1 MHAAVLIHN
10 LGLSQ
15 CSITLLDAAA
25 HKVTNDIRHKIFM
38 IEEGMKIRQSISQST
53 KGKGKRAQLRN
64 HKQKLHDL
72 KYDDPR
78 DADIKLISTYHRQVV
93 KNDMG
98 VVQNDP
104 SNT

>member
-1 MHAAVLIHN
+1 
-10 LGLSQ
+10 
-15 CSITLLDAAA
+15 
-25 HKVTNDIRHKIFM
+25 M

-78 DADIKLISTYHRQVV
+78 DAEDECDEDDYKTDINLPSTSRQ
-93 KNDMG
+93 K
-98 VVQNDP
+98 
-104 SNT
+104 